1 MLIRDA
7 DYEVNTFSVNYSIW
21 NVQYEFVFQAM
32 TRDRRRISVVVDV
45 APEKVSA
52 WILGN
57 SRLMLKPIS

>member
-52 WILGN
+52 
-57 SRLMLKPIS
+57 